1 MVQMAPT
8 ALGAQLVYAVSDLK
22 EARMKRMAVLFT
34 VLAAA
39 LLLVQSGL
47 AQGPN
52 ANPAALKAKVQNV
65 PEIPSEPVSNFLK
78 LPADLYFGESIAVAT
93 NSKGHIYVYDRG
105 HETRLFEFDQ
115 NGNFQRFIG
124 EGLYGFVFAHVVRVD
139 SQDNVWAVD
148 EGSNMIIKFNPQGRV
163 EMLMGRRPEAHGI
176 PASPLPGTLA
186 PPAQPYVFNRPTDV
200 TWDPAGDIFVSDG
213 YGNSRVAKYDKNGR
227 FIKAVGVRGV
237 EPSQFNTP
245 HSIAADAKGNIYIA
259 DRGNR
264 RIQVLDSELTLRA
277 IYDQVGTPWAVCVT
291 PGPHQYLYSSNS
303 NPNNSGPEVSAVTGE
318 IYKMELDGTVL
329 GKFGKAG
336 KLPGQLSTVHEIDC
350 RNDNE
355 ITVAEITGW
364 RVQRFKLFPQNQRG
378 GAQ

>member
-1 MVQMAPT
+1 M
-8 ALGAQLVYAVSDLK
+8 
-22 EARMKRMAVLFT
+22 RRFAVLCPVF
-34 VLAAA
+34 AAA
-39 LLLVQSGL
+39 LLLIQSGF

-52 ANPAALKAKVQNV
+52 ANPAVLKAKAQNV

-78 LPADLYFGESIAVAT
+78 LPPDVYFGESIGVAT
-93 NSKGHIYVYDRG
+93 NSKGHTFVYDRG

-115 NGNFQRFIG
+115 NGNFMRFIG

-139 SQDNVWAVD
+139 SQDNIWAVD
-148 EGSNMIIKFNPQGRV
+148 EGSNMLIKFNPQGRV

-176 PASPLPGTLA
+176 PASPLPGTPE

-200 TWDPAGDIFVSDG
+200 AWDAAGNIYVSDG

-227 FIKAVGVRGV
+227 FVKSVGVRGV
-237 EPSQFNTP
+237 EPSQFSTP
-245 HSIAADAKGNIYIA
+245 HSIAADAKGNIYVA

-264 RIQVLDSELTLRA
+264 RIQVLDSDLTLRA
-277 IYDQVGTPWAVCVT
+277 IYDQVGTPWAVCIT

-303 NPNNSGPEVSAVTGE
+303 NPNNSNPEASAVTGE
-318 IYKMELDGTVL
+318 IYKMELDGTIL

-336 KLPGQLSTVHEIDC
+336 KLPGQLSTVHEMDC

>member
-1 MVQMAPT
+1 
-8 ALGAQLVYAVSDLK
+8 
-22 EARMKRMAVLFT
+22 MKRLAVLFAIF
-34 VLAAA
+34 AAA
-39 LLLVQSGL
+39 LLLVQFGL

-78 LPADLYFGESIAVAT
+78 LPADVYFGESIGVAT
-93 NSKGHIYVYDRG
+93 NSKGHTYVYDRG

-115 NGNFQRFIG
+115 NGNFVRFIG

-139 SQDNVWAVD
+139 SQDNIWAVD

-200 TWDPAGDIFVSDG
+200 TWDSAGDIFVSDG

-227 FIKAVGVRGV
+227 FIKAVGVRGT

-245 HSIAADAKGNIYIA
+245 HSIASDAKGNIYIA

-264 RIQVLDSELTLRA
+264 RIQVLDSDLTLRA
-277 IYDQVGTPWAVCVT
+277 MYDQVGTPWAVCVT

-364 RVQRFKLFPQNQRG
+364 RVQRFKLFPQNQRA

>member
-1 MVQMAPT
+1 MR
-8 ALGAQLVYAVSDLK
+8 LVSVFFS
-22 EARMKRMAVLFT
+22 

-39 LLLVQSGL
+39 LLLVMPHF

-52 ANPAALKAKVQNV
+52 ANPAVLKAKAQNV
-65 PEIPSEPVSNFLK
+65 PEIPYELVSNFFK
-78 LPADLYFGESIAVAT
+78 LPADQYFGESIGVAT
-93 NSKGHIYVYDRG
+93 NSKGHVYVYDRG
-105 HETRLFEFDQ
+105 HDTRLFEFDQ
-115 NGNFQRFIG
+115 NGNFLRFIG

-139 SQDNVWAVD
+139 PQDNVWAVD

-176 PASPLPGTLA
+176 PTSPLPGTPE

-200 TWDPAGDIFVSDG
+200 AWDAAGNIYISDG

-227 FIKAVGVRGV
+227 FVKSVGVRGV

-245 HSIAADAKGNIYIA
+245 HSIAADSKGNVYVA

-264 RIQVLDSELTLRA
+264 RIQVLDSDLTLRA
-277 IYDQVGTPWAVCVT
+277 IYDQVGTPWAVCIT

-303 NPNNSGPEVSAVTGE
+303 NPNNSGPEVTAVTGE
-318 IYKMELDGTVL
+318 IYKMELDGKII
-329 GKFGKAG
+329 GKFGKSG
-336 KLPGQLSTVHEIDC
+336 KLPGQFSTVHEIDC

-364 RVQRFKLFPQNQRG
+364 RVQRFKLYPQNQPS
-378 GAQ
+378 GAK

>member
-1 MVQMAPT
+1 MGIFTTGRRQMPH
-8 ALGAQLVYAVSDLK
+8 LQEVPM
-22 EARMKRMAVLFT
+22 RRFAVLCST
-34 VLAAA
+34 LAAA
-39 LLLVQSGL
+39 LLLAPPHF

-52 ANPAALKAKVQNV
+52 ANPAVLKAKAQNV

-78 LPADLYFGESIAVAT
+78 LPADVYFGESIGVAT
-93 NSKGHIYVYDRG
+93 NSKGHTFVYDRG

-115 NGNFQRFIG
+115 NGTFMRFIG

-139 SQDNVWAVD
+139 PQDNVWAVD
-148 EGSNMIIKFNPQGRV
+148 EGSNMLIKFNPQGRV

-176 PASPLPGTLA
+176 PASPLPGTPA
-186 PPAQPYVFNRPTDV
+186 PPAQPYAFNRPTDV
-200 TWDPAGDIFVSDG
+200 AWDAAGNIYVSDG

-227 FIKAVGVRGV
+227 FIKSVGVRGV

-245 HSIAADAKGNIYIA
+245 HSIAADARGNVYVA

-264 RIQVLDSELTLRA
+264 RIQVLDSDLTLRA
-277 IYDQVGTPWAVCVT
+277 IYDQVGTPWAVCIT

-303 NPNNSGPEVSAVTGE
+303 NPNNSGPEASAVTGE

>member
-1 MVQMAPT
+1 MPAARGP
-8 ALGAQLVYAVSDLK
+8 QLVYAVSDLK
-22 EARMKRMAVLFT
+22 EAPMKRLAVLFA
-34 VLAAA
+34 VFAAA
-39 LLLVQSGL
+39 LMLVQSGL

-52 ANPAALKAKVQNV
+52 ANPAALKAKAQNV

-78 LPADLYFGESIAVAT
+78 LPADVYFGESIGVAT
-93 NSKGHIYVYDRG
+93 SSKGHTYVYDRG

-115 NGNFQRFIG
+115 NGNFLRFIG

-139 SQDNVWAVD
+139 SQDNIWAVD

-176 PASPLPGTLA
+176 PASPLPGTLS

-200 TWDPAGDIFVSDG
+200 TWDAAGDIFVSDG

-227 FIKAVGVRGV
+227 FIKAVGVRGT
-237 EPSQFNTP
+237 EPNEFNTP
-245 HSIAADAKGNIYIA
+245 HSIASDAKGNIYIA

-264 RIQVLDSELTLRA
+264 RIQVLDSDLTLRA